1 MKCFC
6 IYGIALALLWLPREI
21 SLNSRLQNFV
31 NASVNISHCTNKNFD
46 DSLNALHPME
56 LLAEKD
62 NKVSYTFGQILKH
75 KYVAY
80 FIHVMIKAAD
90 DNEKRNHWEVVHC

>member
-1 MKCFC
+1 
-6 IYGIALALLWLPREI
+6 
-21 SLNSRLQNFV
+21 
-31 NASVNISHCTNKNFD
+31 
-46 DSLNALHPME
+46 ME

-90 DNEKRNHWEVVHC
+90 DNEKRNHWEVVHCWEKPPGVKTILSIWDFRRKRFPGGRINKHKALLCAYGEMQQY